1 MALTSIFT
9 GMEKGPEEIDKNFKT
24 IEPLIRVANRDEA
37 IDENDNIKAA
47 SLSYR
52 RVGNIVTL
60 NVGFN
65 LKNDTGWI
73 SLAKVPSGFI
83 PAKSNPISVVAGNNS
98 TRGYT
103 CEIYYSKGTSSWTCI
118 PNASQIGGGFLAI
131 MTYATDDDF
140 PTETE

>member
-37 IDENDNIKAA
+37 IDENDNLKAA

-65 LKNDTGWI
+65 LKKDTGWVV
-73 SLAKVPSGFI
+73 LAKVPSGFT
-83 PAKSNPISVVAGNNS
+83 PAQNNYVSTVAGNNS

-103 CEIYYSKGTSSWTCI
+103 CEFYYSQETNSWSYI
-118 PNASQIGGGFLAI
+118 PNTGQTGGGFLATL
-131 MTYATDDDF
+131 TYATDDDF
-140 PTETE
+140 PTTE